1 MLSFS
6 TGPSTLQHRTS
17 PNRTQGLS
25 FKDPLLNPS
34 AQTDRAPSLMPRF
47 VTRSPTD
54 GRAASEGE
62 PFSPAEN
69 YFSYKAKSGQHSPH
83 DALSTILRTTFS
95 RASNLIKEGMDV
107 DGVAFVDAPIGF
119 SQDHI
124 NVGAD
129 LHPLL
134 DPSLEPS
141 SSSADEN
148 YANIRPSPISASEH
162 SAHAYEAGGHHP
174 WQFTSPDEEDTTLKS
189 DVLGFSTRKHSSL
202 NGDGIED
209 TDAFRAI
216 DQNLLTS
223 LVRYYPKGK
232 LFTFGRHGPTSY
244 DKTITL
250 PPNKTV
256 SMKHKRDRHKARK
269 RADVMRLLAVFPQA
283 RQIFFVP
290 LYDSLH
296 AYFIGSFT
304 WSTSDTRTF
313 SLEGDLSY
321 LIAFGH
327 SVMTEVSRLNTV
339 SADRAKDQFINN
351 VSHELRSPLHGV
363 LASAEFLADTSLDGF
378 QRSLVDTVDGCG
390 RTLLDTIEHILDFSK
405 IKKFGQGTKYSMGA
419 IAKVDISAIIEEVLE
434 GVYAG
439 FEFNGLSSHGL
450 ADITKSRTRGAYE
463 TKDGTILSKALD
475 IPVKG
480 DAVTIILDI
489 DFREH
494 WKFLTVPGTWRR
506 LTMNLF
512 GNALK
517 YTSAGWIKVKLEA
530 RSVSSANLSQEDGK
544 GTTMVILTISDS
556 GKGISG
562 EFMRTKLFMPFS
574 QV

>member
-1 MLSFS
+1 VQHS
-6 TGPSTLQHRTS
+6 TSQ
-17 PNRTQGLS
+17 NRPHHLG
-25 FKDPLLNPS
+25 FNGPLLDS
-34 AQTDRAPSLMPRF
+34 YVETDHVPSLRP
-47 VTRSPTD
+47 TSDGISPTGGEIAG
-54 GRAASEGE
+54 GREPLSPSEY
-62 PFSPAEN
+62 
-69 YFSYKAKSGQHSPH
+69 YFSQQTKSGQQNSH
-83 DALSTILRTTFS
+83 DILSNLLRTTFS

-107 DGVAFVDAPIGF
+107 DGVVYVDAPVGF
-119 SQDHI
+119 YQDH
-124 NVGAD
+124 NNLGAD
-129 LHPLL
+129 LHALH
-134 DPSLEPS
+134 DPTSETG
-141 SSSADEN
+141 SSSADED
-148 YANIRPSPISASEH
+148 YVDVRPSPTSTSGHGH
-162 SAHAYEAGGHHP
+162 SVNSYVVGGHHP
-174 WQFTSPDEEDTTLKS
+174 GQFDHASGEAVTLKS
-189 DVLGFSTRKHSSL
+189 DVLGFSTQKHSSL
-202 NGDGIED
+202 NGDNIQD
-209 TDAFRAI
+209 TDAFTAI

-223 LVRYYPKGK
+223 LIRRYPEGK
-232 LFTFGRHGPTSY
+232 LFTFDHRGPINH
-244 DKTITL
+244 K
-250 PPNKTV
+250 KTV
-256 SMKHKRDRHKARK
+256 ALLPRKTTVNMKHKRDRHKARK
-269 RADVMRLLAVFPQA
+269 RAEIIRLLAVFPGA

-296 AYFIGSFT
+296 ECFIGSFT
-304 WSTSDTRTF
+304 WSTSDTRIF
-313 SLEGDLSY
+313 STENDLSY

-327 SVMTEVSRLNTV
+327 SVMTEVSRLNSV

-351 VSHELRSPLHGV
+351 VSHELRSPLHGI
-363 LASAEFLADTSLDGF
+363 LASAEFLADTSMDGF

-419 IAKVDISAIIEEVLE
+419 VAKVDISAIIEEVLE

-450 ADITKSRTRGAYE
+450 ADMTKSRTRDASE
-463 TKDGTILSKALD
+463 TKNTPLSRTLE
-475 IPVKG
+475 IPGEK

-530 RSVSSANLSQEDGK
+530 RDVSPVNLPQNDAKE
-544 GTTMVILTISDS
+544 TTMVILTISDS

-562 EFMRTKLFMPFS
+562 EFMKTKLFMPFS